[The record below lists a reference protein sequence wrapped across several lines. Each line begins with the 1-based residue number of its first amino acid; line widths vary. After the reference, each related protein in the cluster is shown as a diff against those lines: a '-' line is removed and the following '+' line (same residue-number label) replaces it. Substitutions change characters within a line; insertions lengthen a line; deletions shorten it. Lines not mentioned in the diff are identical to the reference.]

1 MNRLAKV
8 FELNP
13 KGLNIPR
20 GLTVAAVVMVV
31 PLVVLGLLDL
41 EKYWISLAF
50 AALFVGLSDPGGD
63 YRVRVREMGGVVLV
77 GAVLT
82 AVGFAIGDG
91 PWGWVVLAAFVVT
104 LLSGLAIKFGVH
116 RFVAGLLLNVWFLIA
131 LGLPDGFAAD
141 HVTTSAWAQTLAWL
155 IGAAI
160 WIGAT
165 VVMWLARGR
174 RAQASHVPEIPWDTS
189 PRPLTKQV
197 VLFALIRA
205 DALAISVAIAFGL
218 DLPEAYWLPIATLV
232 AMKPSLEQ
240 SVLVAEQRLV
250 GAILGA
256 ALAALFLLTVTNQHV
271 LEVVI
276 VVPSGGGVHPRR
288 ELRPLHRGDRRARAD
303 RSGPCPPVR
312 LCNRG
317 AAGALHLRRRGDR
330 RRGDAPR
337 EPAPEAHPHSG
348 VTGNLTRAGS
358 PRSVLVPLLG
368 VVWARAGALIHI
380 DTARLAR
387 FWQPGHRTRGR
398 G

>member
-1 MNRLAKV
+1 MRHEPVGEGVRAQP
-8 FELNP
+8 EGAQHP
-13 KGLNIPR
+13 ARSYRR
-20 GLTVAAVVMVV
+20 GGHGGA
-31 PLVVLGLLDL
+31 LVVLGLLDL

-276 VVPSGGGVHPRR
+276 VV
-288 ELRPLHRGDRRARAD
+288 L
-303 RSGPCPPVR
+303 
-312 LCNRG
+312 G
-317 AAGALHLRRRGDR
+317 AVAASIRVVNYALYTAAIAGLVLIALDL
-330 RRGDAPR
+330 
-337 EPAPEAHPHSG
+337 AHPSDFATEGRRVLFTFVG
-348 VTGNLTRAGS
+348 VGI
-358 PRSVLVPLLG
+358 G
-368 VVWARAGALIHI
+368 VVVML
-380 DTARLAR
+380 LANLL
-387 FWQPGHRTRGR
+387 QKRTPTVASPAT
-398 G
+398 